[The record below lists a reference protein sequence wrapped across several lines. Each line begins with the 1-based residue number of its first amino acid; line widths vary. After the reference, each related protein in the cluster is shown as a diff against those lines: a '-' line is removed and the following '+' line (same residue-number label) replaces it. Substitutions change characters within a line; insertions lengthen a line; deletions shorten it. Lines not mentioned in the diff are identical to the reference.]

1 MWIKRSFFNDERR
14 DKNEI
19 GENSNLLSG
28 QQVRI
33 LLARSFYSNDDILL
47 FDDLFSV
54 WDINVG
60 LMIFIKGIK
69 EFLKDKTRI
78 FVNNSLQ
85 YLQFMD
91 KILLFWKRRN

>member
-1 MWIKRSFFNDERR
+1 MWIKRRFFNDERR

-19 GENSNLLSG
+19 GENDSNLLSG

-54 WDINVG
+54 LDINVG
-60 LMIFIKGIK
+60 LMI
-69 EFLKDKTRI
+69 
-78 FVNNSLQ
+78 
-85 YLQFMD
+85 
-91 KILLFWKRRN
+91 